1 MKIMSSFTHPQV
13 VQNLY
18 ECLCSVENK
27 GRYPEECGKQSR
39 SGHHWLPLYLF
50 PTMEINGAPKQPA
63 YKLSSKYL
71 PLCSSEQTNSYRFGT
86 TWGWV
91 NDDRF
96 FFFCVNYPFKT
107 GFVVRVTKW
116 HILCKGHS
124 YPLQLEMLPGWW
136 PDWLLWVTSLL
147 WKPSQ
152 NLLAL
157 YQPEGKT
164 STRGLEHL
172 RQCYFVEVIEVCVL
186 KGKWKK
192 LASKSFWMKLKSRY
206 WFVIYLPPLTTD
218 DQVPP
223 EGLLRV
229 GGGAE
234 TSTDAPWDI

>member
-1 MKIMSSFTHPQV
+1 MWETEPFWAPLTSIVFISYYGNQWCPKTACLQTFFKIYSFVFIRTKKFIQV
-13 VQNLY
+13 WN
-18 ECLCSVENK
+18 
-27 GRYPEECGKQSR
+27 
-39 SGHHWLPLYLF
+39 YLRV
-50 PTMEINGAPKQPA
+50 
-63 YKLSSKYL
+63 SKWW
-71 PLCSSEQTNSYRFGT
+71 QI
-86 TWGWV
+86 
-91 NDDRF
+91 

>member
-1 MKIMSSFTHPQV
+1 MSLFCWKQRKIFWRMWETEPFWAPLTSIVFISYYGSQLCPKTACLQTFFKISSFVFIRTNKFIQV
-13 VQNLY
+13 WN
-18 ECLCSVENK
+18 
-27 GRYPEECGKQSR
+27 
-39 SGHHWLPLYLF
+39 YLRV
-50 PTMEINGAPKQPA
+50 
-63 YKLSSKYL
+63 SKRWQIL
-71 PLCSSEQTNSYRFGT
+71 
-86 TWGWV
+86 
-91 NDDRF
+91 

-107 GFVVRVTKW
+107 GFVLRVTKW

-124 YPLQLEMLPGWW
+124 YPLQLEMLRGWW